1 MKRQTRRQ
9 ILQQGG
15 AAPLMAI
22 PSLGSASAA
31 PEPGPYQVFW
41 GDLHNHNAVG
51 YAQGSLE
58 RTYDI
63 ARSHLDFLAFTPHS
77 QWHDM
82 PRMPNDSHL
91 KWVRGFE
98 VLSKNWSNVQKLA
111 AASNQPGK
119 FVSFLAYEW
128 HSSHFGDYCLYYPGD
143 GAPIAYH
150 DHVRDLQKHAAAHK
164 AILIPHHLAYRQGW
178 RGANIDYFDPS
189 VSPVME
195 IFSEHGLSEH
205 DRGGRDYITHSNGG
219 RYTRNTFRAFLKKGI
234 RAGVIA
240 STDDHLGFPGAY
252 GEGIAGLYATDLT
265 RAALLDAI
273 WKRRTIA
280 VTGDRVDLRL
290 HVNSQWM
297 GSILPFARDRSLAV
311 TATAPEEIERVE
323 IVKNDRTLHR
333 YFPED
338 FVKPDAAFPSECLC
352 RVEFGWGPWAA
363 LAMNRTCDWDLEIH
377 VREGKLLDAVPCFQ
391 SGPFDEARRNRLS
404 RSGATSCRVVS
415 YTSRN
420 EAYAERA
427 TNSVILRMAGGP
439 ATTIEVKLTK
449 PAEMTIRKR
458 LGELM
463 ESSDV
468 VFTGPFSSESL
479 LVHRLV
485 TPASF
490 RVKFSINDRGKAGE
504 TDYYYARAILA
515 NGQQAWTSPVWVEGK

>member
-1 MKRQTRRQ
+1 MSSTRRQ
-9 ILQQGG
+9 ILRATG
-15 AAPLMAI
+15 ATLGASLAP
-22 PSLGSASAA
+22 AA
-31 PEPGPYQVFW
+31 AAGPYQLFW

-98 VLSKNWSNVQKLA
+98 VLEKNWPMVQKMA
-111 AASNQPGK
+111 AESNKPGK

-143 GAPIAYH
+143 GAPMAYH
-150 DHVRDLQKHAAAHK
+150 DHVRKLQQHAREHK
-164 AILIPHHLAYRQGW
+164 AVLIPHHLAYRQGW
-178 RGANIDYFDPS
+178 RGANIDFFDPT

-219 RYTRNTFRAFLKKGI
+219 RYTRNTFRAFLRKGI

-240 STDDHLGFPGAY
+240 STDDHLGYPGAY
-252 GEGIAGLYATDLT
+252 GEGLAGLYAADLS
-265 RAALLDAI
+265 REALLDAL

-280 VTGDRVDLRL
+280 ATGDRVHLTFQ
-290 HVNSQWM
+290 VNNQWM
-297 GSILPFARDRSLAV
+297 GSALPFARDRSLEV
-311 TATAPEEIERVE
+311 SVSAPDEIERVD
-323 IVKNDRTLHR
+323 IMKNERTLHR

-338 FVKPDAAFPSECLC
+338 HAKENSRFPAECLC

-363 LAMNRTCDWDLEIH
+363 LAMNRTCDWNLECK
-377 VREGKLLDAVPCFQ
+377 VSDGKLLEVVPCFQ
-391 SGPFDEARRNRLS
+391 SGPYDEGRRNHV
-404 RSGATSCRVVS
+404 GGITPTSCRVVS
-415 YTSRN
+415 YTSRDG
-420 EAYAERA
+420 AYAERA
-427 TNSVILRMAGGP
+427 TNSVVLRLAGGP
-439 ATTIEVKLTK
+439 NTLLELNLDK
-449 PAEMTIRKR
+449 PAKMTVRKR

-468 VFTGPFSSESL
+468 FFTGPFSSESL
-479 LVHRLV
+479 LIHRLV
-485 TPASF
+485 TPEYF
-490 RVKFSINDRGKAGE
+490 RLRFTIKDSGKRGAA
-504 TDYYYARAILA
+504 DHYFARVVQT
-515 NGQQAWTSPVWVEGK
+515 NGHQAWTSPIWIEGQ

>member
-1 MKRQTRRQ
+1 MRPTRRQ
-9 ILQQGG
+9 LLRRGG
-15 AAPLMAI
+15 GASLAAAPLSSA
-22 PSLGSASAA
+22 LGTAA
-31 PEPGPYQVFW
+31 TTPGPYQLFW

-98 VLSKNWSNVQKLA
+98 VLEKNWAKVQKLA
-111 AASNQPGK
+111 AANNEPGK

-143 GAPIAYH
+143 GSPIAYH
-150 DHVRDLQKHAAAHK
+150 DHVRALQKHAAAHQ

-178 RGANIDYFDPS
+178 RGANIDYFDPA

-195 IFSEHGLSEH
+195 IFSEHGLSEQ
-205 DRGGRDYITHSNGG
+205 DRGGRDYVTHSNGG

-240 STDDHLGFPGAY
+240 STDDHLGYPGAY
-252 GEGIAGLYATDLT
+252 GEGLAGLYATDLS
-265 RAALLDAI
+265 RAALLDAL

-280 VTGDRVDLRL
+280 ATGDRVDLRFR
-290 HVNSQWM
+290 VNSQWM
-297 GSILPFARDRSLAV
+297 GSILPFARDRTLDVAV
-311 TATAPEEIERVE
+311 SAPDEIERVE
-323 IVKNDRTLHR
+323 ILKNDRTLHR

-338 FVKPDAAFPSECLC
+338 FVKASARFPDECLC
-352 RVEFGWGPWAA
+352 RIEFGWGPWAA
-363 LAMNRTCDWDLEIH
+363 LAMNRTCDWDIGLT
-377 VREGKLLDAVPCFQ
+377 VTDGKLLDVWPCFQ
-391 SGPFDEARRNRLS
+391 SGPYDEERRNRVTARTGNSFRAL
-404 RSGATSCRVVS
+404 S
-415 YTSRN
+415 YTSRI
-420 EAYAERA
+420 EAYEERA
-427 TNSVILRMAGGP
+427 TNSLVMRLAGGP
-439 ATTIEVKLTK
+439 NTLVELKLSK
-449 PAEMTIRKR
+449 PSGMTIRKR

-468 VFTGPFSSESL
+468 FFTGPFSSESL
-479 LVHRLV
+479 LIHRLV
-485 TPASF
+485 TPEYY
-490 RVKFSINDRGKAGE
+490 RLQFSIKDRGKAG
-504 TDYYYARAILA
+504 TADYYYARVFQA
-515 NGQQAWTSPVWVEGK
+515 NGHQAWTSPVWIEG